1 MKSTFRR
8 LALTTGLAL
17 VVLVPVLVLAQTQG
31 APPQRPGMMGG
42 RGMGQM
48 GGPGGPGGRGGGMML
63 GRLNLTDAQRTQ
75 VQAIMEQHRQATQ
88 DSARQMGDL
97 QQQLKNA
104 VFANGGPVPDAITQL
119 KGQIAALEAQLQAG
133 RLDMETKVATL
144 LTDDQR
150 KLVRDAPG
158 AGPFGG
164 PGMGRGRGPGRGMH
178 GGGW

>member
-8 LALTTGLAL
+8 TALITGLAL

-31 APPQRPGMMGG
+31 PPPQRPGMMGG
-42 RGMGQM
+42 RGMMM
-48 GGPGGPGGRGGGMML
+48 GGPGRQGGPGPGMML
-63 GRLNLTDAQRTQ
+63 HLNLTEQQRTQ

-88 DSARQMGDL
+88 DSAKQMGDL

-104 VFANGGPVPDAITQL
+104 IFADAGPNDAAITSL

-133 RLDMETKVATL
+133 RLDVEKQIAML
-144 LTDDQR
+144 LTPEQR
-150 KLVRDAPG
+150 KQVREAPG